1 LKDETRGAI
10 LAVAKQ
16 SHEVAA
22 DLHRK
27 IEVTRKDI
35 EEIAEV
41 YSGKKSSFLVG
52 VAGAVFGGVGGGFA
66 LHGALIAVGGPV
78 GAALGAALLLLAWR
92 GPNQWRLERANDRM
106 RIALDAIQ
114 ARIAML
120 SQDKTIPHHLINDW
134 WDAYSVV
141 QKKYLAVI
149 ERVIDDGQ

>member
-1 LKDETRGAI
+1 MKDETRGAI

-52 VAGAVFGGVGGGFA
+52 VAGAVVGGVGGGFA

-78 GAALGAALLLLAWR
+78 GAALGAALLLLASR

-106 RIALDAIQ
+106 RIALDAVQ

-120 SQDKTIPHHLINDW
+120 SQDKTTPRHLIDEW
-134 WDAYSVV
+134 WGTYAVV
-141 QKKYLAVI
+141 QNKYKGVV
-149 ERVIDDGQ
+149 ERLIDEGK